1 MGSSLFFSSF
11 KNFNNLLKNIL
22 FGINF
27 FSQERSGFLD
37 QAEKAIKLQMEA
49 QETAE
54 KAIQQL
60 EDFINEDSQIVLI

>member
-1 MGSSLFFSSF
+1 MLSKYS
-11 KNFNNLLKNIL
+11 KIIK
-22 FGINF
+22 
-27 FSQERSGFLD
+27 ERSGFLD

-60 EDFINEDSQIVLI
+60 EDFINEDAQIVFLLSFFSKSWERNFVN